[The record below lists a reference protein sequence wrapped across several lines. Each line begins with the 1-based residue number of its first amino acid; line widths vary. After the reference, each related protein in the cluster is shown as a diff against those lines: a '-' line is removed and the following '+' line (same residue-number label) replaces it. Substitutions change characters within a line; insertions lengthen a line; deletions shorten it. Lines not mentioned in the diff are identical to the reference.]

1 MKHETRRKYDDFVRA
16 LAEEIAEEQ
25 PNMNNVDYSF
35 PITDEA
41 CKLFDYGYFEREIL
55 QVAKAISLSNKK
67 TPPVGKW
74 DNEAPRSYRRFEKSR
89 LNLKKN

>member
-1 MKHETRRKYDDFVRA
+1 MKYETKRKYDDFIRA
-16 LAEEIAEEQ
+16 LATEIAEEQ
-25 PNMNNVDYSF
+25 LNMNNVDYSL

-41 CKLFDYGYFEREIL
+41 YKLFEYGYFEREIL

-89 LNLKKN
+89 LNLISR

>member
-1 MKHETRRKYDDFVRA
+1 MNIKTRKKYDDFISA

-25 PNMNNVDYSF
+25 PNMNNVDYSL

-41 CKLFDYGYFEREIL
+41 YKLFDYGYFEREIL
-55 QVAKAISLSNKK
+55 PVAKAVSLSNKK

-74 DNEAPRSYRRFEKSR
+74 DKEAPRSYRNYEKR
-89 LNLKKN
+89 HNNLIFR

>member
-1 MKHETRRKYDDFVRA
+1 MKYETRRKYDDFVRA

-74 DNEAPRSYRRFEKSR
+74 DNEAPRSYRRFEK
-89 LNLKKN
+89 KQT

>member
-1 MKHETRRKYDDFVRA
+1 MKYETKRKYDDFIRA
-16 LAEEIAEEQ
+16 LATEIAEEQ
-25 PNMNNVDYSF
+25 LNMNNVDYSL

-41 CKLFDYGYFEREIL
+41 YKLFDYGYFEREIL

-89 LNLKKN
+89 LNLISR

>member
-1 MKHETRRKYDDFVRA
+1 MNIEIRRKYDDFVSS
-16 LAEEIAEEQ
+16 LAEEIAKEQ
-25 PNMNNVDYSF
+25 PNMNNVDYSL

-41 CKLFDYGYFEREIL
+41 YRLFDYGYFEREIL

-74 DNEAPRSYRRFEKSR
+74 DNEAPRCYR
-89 LNLKKN
+89 NYVKNTTI

>member
-1 MKHETRRKYDDFVRA
+1 MKYETRRKYDDFVRA

-55 QVAKAISLSNKK
+55 QVAKAISLNNKK
-67 TPPVGKW
+67 TSPVGKW
-74 DNEAPRSYRRFEKSR
+74 DKEAPKSYRRFEKSR
-89 LNLKKN
+89 LNLISR

>member
-1 MKHETRRKYDDFVRA
+1 MKYETKRKYDDFIRA
-16 LAEEIAEEQ
+16 LATEIAEEQ
-25 PNMNNVDYSF
+25 LNMNNVDYSL

-89 LNLKKN
+89 LNLISR